1 MKLIVTFL
9 LYALEW
15 EVCVYLHNLTN
26 NVYEEK
32 MKVNTNHL
40 AVEKPHKQIH
50 FIWTHPFV
58 ATNSS
63 AQVDNDTPAYSCNV
77 TE

>member
-40 AVEKPHKQIH
+40 AVENRTSR
-50 FIWTHPFV
+50 FILFGLILFV
-58 ATNSS
+58 C
-63 AQVDNDTPAYSCNV
+63 DK
-77 TE
+77 